1 MFDRYTEKAR
11 RVIFFARY
19 EASQFGTPQIESEHV
34 LLGLLREDRFLFRHL
49 MPSGWTV
56 ESIRRK
62 IEFGAPIREKVST
75 SVDMPL
81 SSEVKRILTWATE
94 EVDRADDSHI
104 EGKHL
109 LLGILREKDCVAAK
123 LLQEDGVQLSSAR
136 EILAGTQATGEV
148 GAGSGVG
155 SGAGRP
161 SFGRRTIEFLN
172 EADGKV
178 LAATAG
184 APVPQI
190 GSEIVLG
197 AVRARINRVVYQYDK
212 TAPLTEVAAEGNPFW
227 LRKIV
232 AYVQVTA

>member
-1 MFDRYTEKAR
+1 MFERYTEKAR

-75 SVDMPL
+75 SVDLPI

-94 EVDRADDSHI
+94 EADRSNDSHI
-104 EGKHL
+104 KGKHL

-136 EILAGTQATGEV
+136 EILAGT
-148 GAGSGVG
+148 
-155 SGAGRP
+155 
-161 SFGRRTIEFLN
+161 
-172 EADGKV
+172 
-178 LAATAG
+178 
-184 APVPQI
+184 
-190 GSEIVLG
+190 
-197 AVRARINRVVYQYDK
+197 
-212 TAPLTEVAAEGNPFW
+212 
-227 LRKIV
+227 
-232 AYVQVTA
+232 